1 MHIALCAP
9 YGLTETSGV
18 SQALRDLKVGI
29 ERRGHECV
37 AITPESFRC
46 VTRAPK
52 GMQSLTLALLTLW
65 SLVVRKPRPDVVH
78 ANQPHV
84 QSVAAFF
91 AARLIG
97 ARFVVTYHS
106 ELPPAHSTGA
116 YSYQMWAHLALRRRE
131 VTRVF
136 VSAST
141 RDELGFPGDF
151 VIYNGVDFG
160 FLDAARGRAK
170 GRDRETPTLVF
181 VGRQTETKGF
191 FDMLEVMHDLLEKTG
206 RAKMRL
212 LLVGCAPASEV
223 ARRASALLGLKDFV
237 KDYGVV
243 HDRTALFT
251 VLLEAHLLILP
262 SYREGLPLTVLEA
275 MAAGCVPLVTAVG
288 GIPEAVQDGYSGI
301 LVPPGSRDALA
312 QAIVRAVSDLDWVA
326 AISTRAALI
335 AHDRFSIDRTI
346 DQYSALY
353 GLGTV

>member
-1 MHIALCAP
+1 MRIALCAP
-9 YGLTETSGV
+9 YDLTETSGV
-18 SQALRDLKVGI
+18 SQVVRDLKVGI
-29 ERRGHECV
+29 EKRGHECV
-37 AITPESFRC
+37 AITPESFPC
-46 VTRAPK
+46 VTRVPE
-52 GMQSLTLALLTLW
+52 GMQSLTLALLTLL
-65 SLVVRKPRPDVVH
+65 SLLVRNPRPDVVH

-97 ARFVVTYHS
+97 ARFIITYHS
-106 ELPPAHSTGA
+106 ALPSAHSSGA
-116 YSYQMWAHLALRRRE
+116 YSYQMWAHVALLRRE

-136 VSAST
+136 VSRST
-141 RDELGFPGDF
+141 RDELGFPGDL
-151 VIYNGVDFG
+151 VIYNGVDFAH
-160 FLDAARGRAK
+160 LDTARGRAK

-191 FDMLEVMHDLLEKTG
+191 FDMLDVMHSLLEKTG
-206 RAKMRL
+206 RAKFRL
-212 LLVGCAPASEV
+212 LLVGCSPAPEV
-223 ARRASALLGLKDFV
+223 ARRTVALLALKDFV

-275 MAAGCVPLVTAVG
+275 MAAGCVPLVTGVG
-288 GIPEAVQDGYSGI
+288 GIPEVVQDGYSGI

-312 QAIVRAVSDLDWVA
+312 HAIVSALSDLDRVA
-326 AISTRAALI
+326 AMSTRAALL

-346 DQYSALY
+346 DQYFVLY
-353 GLGTV
+353 GLGGV